1 MYSNTDNHSTSSNIR
16 FTPSKDSQFGSNSDV
31 GTKPTGDARS
41 TKDFKKVLKR
51 TEKDKEEP
59 EKKTKNVADDQPE
72 EIVLN
77 EDDTKNQEQPLSLFD
92 LTRGKQS
99 SPSAFATKE
108 KVETPPPVE
117 SPSELFSKLTSK
129 TPKKVI
135 GDEFSSHMNEEIVDT
150 KKDKFTTRFATEQP
164 DLSYV
169 NPLSLASQHASALAQ
184 DVKSAKAT
192 ISATQMQD
200 MIDQMVKSLKTIQES
215 GKTDTMLTLKHPPV
229 FSGVNVIISSYD
241 SAKGEFNVAFE
252 NLTQAGKQILDMRAN
267 QESLRQALEQKGY
280 AVHIVVTTTLIENRP
295 IAENTAQ
302 ASSDQRERGEQ
313 QEQQE
318 KEGQEK

>member
-1 MYSNTDNHSTSSNIR
+1 MYSNTDNNSTSSNIR
-16 FTPSKDSQFGSNSDV
+16 FNPSKDSHFGSNADV

-41 TKDFKKVLKR
+41 TKDFKKVLKK
-51 TEKDKEEP
+51 TEKDNEEP
-59 EKKTKNVADDQPE
+59 EKKTKSVTDDEPE

-77 EDDTKNQEQPLSLFD
+77 EDDTKDQPLSLFD

-99 SPSAFATKE
+99 SPPAFATKE
-108 KVETPPPVE
+108 KAETIGAE

-129 TPKKVI
+129 TPKKVAS
-135 GDEFSSHMNEEIVDT
+135 DEFSSHMNQEVVDT

-169 NPLSLASQHASALAQ
+169 NPLGLASQQSSALAQ
-184 DVKSAKAT
+184 DVKAAKAT

-267 QESLRQALEQKGY
+267 QDSLRQALEQKGY

-295 IAENTAQ
+295 IAENTPQ
-302 ASSDQRERGEQ
+302 ASSDQREKEQ